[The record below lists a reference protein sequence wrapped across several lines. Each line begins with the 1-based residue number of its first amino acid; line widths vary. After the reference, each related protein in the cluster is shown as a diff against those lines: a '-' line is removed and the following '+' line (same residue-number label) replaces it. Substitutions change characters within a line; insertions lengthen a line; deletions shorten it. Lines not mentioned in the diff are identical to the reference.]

1 MIGIALGGGQM
12 PFGIDFDDEIDWSK
26 IDKPVKLTVTERVD
40 IDNLQAFA
48 GSEEG
53 KKEISTFYPEEED
66 NDSNED
72 QLDNVFDGKTA
83 REIILMFLQNIGYQ
97 KTYKV
102 SFAWAPPPPRPPRA
116 PPPPRLLLGSR
127 LHHHCEM

>member
-1 MIGIALGGGQM
+1 MFFGGGEI
-12 PFGIDFDDEIDWSK
+12 PLGIDPDDEFYGIDWSK

-66 NDSNED
+66 NNYKFYICQES
-72 QLDNVFDGKTA
+72 LKGHLVA
-83 REIILMFLQNIGYQ
+83 IMMFSMFRIWNIW
-97 KTYKV
+97 
-102 SFAWAPPPPRPPRA
+102 F
-116 PPPPRLLLGSR
+116 
-127 LHHHCEM
+127 

>member
-1 MIGIALGGGQM
+1 MFIGGGGI
-12 PFGIDFDDEIDWSK
+12 PLGIDPDDEFYGIDWSK

-66 NDSNED
+66 NDNNED
-72 QLDNVFDGKTA
+72 QLDNVFDGKSA
-83 REIILMFLQNIGYQ
+83 REIIFMFLRKMKPFFRMTSILLVGLYLIL
-97 KTYKV
+97 
-102 SFAWAPPPPRPPRA
+102 SGPRRMKA
-116 PPPPRLLLGSR
+116 
-127 LHHHCEM
+127 